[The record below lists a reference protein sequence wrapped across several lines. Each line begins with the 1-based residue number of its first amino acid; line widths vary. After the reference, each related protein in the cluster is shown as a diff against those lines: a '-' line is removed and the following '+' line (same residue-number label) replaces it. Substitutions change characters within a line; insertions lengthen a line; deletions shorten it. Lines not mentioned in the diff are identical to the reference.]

1 MRFLIIFIFLITNVV
16 AEELPGIKNIVIHK
30 IPKTHDNVIF
40 LDKNDQKIN
49 INEYTGNLLILNF
62 WATWCEPCKEEMPS
76 LDKLQANPELDKIK
90 IFPINIGK
98 ESLNKVNKF
107 FIDLNIKN
115 FEPYFDPPTTL
126 AKMFTLRGVPT
137 TILINKEGQ
146 EFARIIGSIDFE
158 DTNFVNWIKLK
169 FLQSILVK
177 KIQIKLINFLKI
189 LISKIS
195 NLILIHLPY

>member
-1 MRFLIIFIFLITNVV
+1 MKLINYLIIFSILVINAAFSK
-16 AEELPGIKNIVIHK
+16 EKPPFKNILVLDE
-30 IPKTHDNVIF
+30 PKVYKEIIF
-40 LDKNDQKIN
+40 QDKDGAQIDLKSIN
-49 INEYTGNLLILNF
+49 TDEIYILNF
-62 WATWCEPCKEEMPS
+62 WATWCAPCKDEMPS
-76 LDKLQANPELDKIK
+76 LDKIQANPELDKIK

-98 ESLNKVNKF
+98 ETLEKVNKF

-158 DTNFVNWIKLK
+158 DKNFVNWIKK
-169 FLQSILVK
+169 Y
-177 KIQIKLINFLKI
+177 N
-189 LISKIS
+189 
-195 NLILIHLPY
+195 

>member
-30 IPKTHDNVIF
+30 IPKTYDNVIF

-76 LDKLQANPELDKIK
+76 LDRLQVNPELDNIK
-90 IFPINIGK
+90 IFAINIGK
-98 ESLNKVNKF
+98 EKLNKVNKF
-107 FIDLNIKN
+107 FVDFNIKN

-126 AKMFTLRGVPT
+126 AKKFSLRGIPT
-137 TILINKEGQ
+137 SILINKEGQ
-146 EFARIIGSIDFE
+146 EFARIIGSINFE
-158 DTNFVNWIKLK
+158 DENFVKWIKK
-169 FLQSILVK
+169 Q
-177 KIQIKLINFLKI
+177 N
-189 LISKIS
+189 
-195 NLILIHLPY
+195 